1 MMSGFVNSVVGGVA
15 VCALALVLSSC
26 AHEQNASAHGS
37 VVDPSNV
44 KVEEAPDVNL
54 IKPEHPE
61 RFQIATVELQ
71 PVRAEL
77 KVTGAVAPDVSRSVP
92 AVSLTAGRVID
103 VKARLGD
110 EVIKGQ
116 PLLTMTSPDVS
127 AAFADYQKFQADEA
141 LARKQL
147 ERAELLFSKGA
158 LAQKEVQVME
168 GTEQKAKVDLSTAA
182 ERIRILGA
190 DLNSPSP
197 VIEIKA
203 PVSGTIVEQN
213 ITPGTG
219 VKSLDNSPNLFV
231 IADLSYVWVLCD
243 VYENDLAK
251 VHLGD
256 MAEVRLNAYPDKVL
270 HGKVS
275 NIARVLDP
283 ATRTAKV
290 RLELEN
296 PRGLMRPNM
305 FASVTFSSISAQR
318 RPVIPT
324 AAILKLHDK
333 SWTFRKERDGFFRRQ
348 EVQIG
353 ASLPDGMLEVLDG
366 LSAGDQVIKN
376 ALQFSSSAD
385 AT

>member
-1 MMSGFVNSVVGGVA
+1 MMSRFVNSVVGA
-15 VCALALVLSSC
+15 ATVCALALMLSSC
-26 AHEQNASAHGS
+26 AREQNASAHGS

-61 RFQIATVELQ
+61 RFQLATVELQ

-77 KVTGAVAPDVSRSVP
+77 KVTGSVAPDVSRSVP

-110 EVIKGQ
+110 EVTKGQ

-127 AAFADYQKFQADEA
+127 AAFADYQKFQADEV

-168 GTEQKAKVDLSTAA
+168 DTEQKAKVDLATAA

-190 DLNSPSP
+190 DLNNPSP

-231 IADLSYVWVLCD
+231 IADLSHVWVLCD

-251 VHLGD
+251 VHLDD

-283 ATRTAKV
+283 ATRSAKV
-290 RLELEN
+290 RLELDN

-318 RPVIPT
+318 RPVVPT
-324 AAILKLHDK
+324 AAVLKLHDK
-333 SWTFRKERDGFFRRQ
+333 NWTFHRERDGSFRRQ

-353 ASLPDGMLEVLDG
+353 TSLPDGMIEVLDG
-366 LSAGDQVIKN
+366 LSAGDQVIQN
-376 ALQFSSSAD
+376 ALQFSSSVD

>member
-1 MMSGFVNSVVGGVA
+1 
-15 VCALALVLSSC
+15 VLSSC
-26 AHEQNASAHGS
+26 AREPNASAHGS

-61 RFQIATVELQ
+61 RFQLATVELQ

-77 KVTGAVAPDVSRSVP
+77 KVTGSVAPDVSRSVP

-110 EVIKGQ
+110 EVTKGQ

-190 DLNSPSP
+190 DLNNPSP

-213 ITPGTG
+213 ITTGTG

-231 IADLSYVWVLCD
+231 IADLSHVWVLCD

-283 ATRTAKV
+283 ATRSAKV
-290 RLELEN
+290 RLELDN

-318 RPVIPT
+318 RPVVPT

-333 SWTFRKERDGFFRRQ
+333 NWTFHKERDGSFRRK